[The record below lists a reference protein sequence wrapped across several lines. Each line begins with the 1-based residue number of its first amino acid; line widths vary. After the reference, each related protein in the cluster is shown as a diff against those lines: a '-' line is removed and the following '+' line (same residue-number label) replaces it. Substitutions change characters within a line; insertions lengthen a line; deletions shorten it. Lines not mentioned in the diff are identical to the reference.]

1 LQGQPLGDRLYP
13 APDQLI
19 TGAKMKRNAALRTG
33 LFGTLATILALA
45 APAKAGS
52 QDLAA
57 VSVAGLTKV
66 PAHFTRDVLPVL
78 TKVGCNQG
86 ACHGQQ
92 GGKGGFKLS
101 LRAWDALYDYEQI
114 TKDASGKR
122 IAGTT
127 PTETLLLKKA
137 TGQLK
142 HGGGKVLEP
151 TSDAYRTIEHWLKL
165 GAPASGSQLAEITRI
180 DVTPKQLG
188 PQAAGI
194 EIPLTVIATY
204 ADGYTRDV
212 TSWARFQA
220 MNEAVASVDSDG
232 NVSTSGP
239 GDGTVLVSYDGEVAT
254 LRVTVPYAKATQ
266 KVVGRSIGGSNPI
279 DAAVSNKLNALGL
292 IASPRASDDDFLR
305 RVYLD
310 TLALLPTVTETRAFL
325 SDTATDKRSK
335 LIDQLLARREHAQYR
350 ALRMADLLRVN
361 GQFLSEEGADT
372 YSRWL
377 EEQAANNVPYDK
389 VVREL
394 LTSKG
399 STYRTGPAN
408 FYRVANTP
416 PDLAETTAQAFLGTR
431 IGCAKCHNHPF
442 ERWKQSDYYSFAAF
456 FARFQHKY
464 GPEFGEV
471 SVMVRQSGEVGHP
484 KTGKPMSLRPL
495 GGSDMV
501 VPDDQDRRAA
511 LAAWLTSP
519 SNRLFADVAVN
530 RIWAEY
536 FGVGIVDSTDDFRG
550 SNPPSN
556 PELLAVLSDTFIKSG
571 FDVRAVERLILTS
584 ETYQRS
590 SIILPGN
597 RSDTRYYARA
607 YPRRL
612 PAEAMIDA
620 IGVATGRPERFYPYP
635 AEYRATMIRDS
646 RIQNYFLETFGRPK
660 REVACTCERS
670 DAPNLSQALHLINS
684 GFVHYKVTEWNGK
697 VMQLMEQAK
706 KLPEFR
712 QDSQIIE
719 ELYLSTLC
727 RYPTAS
733 EQSRMLAYIR
743 EQKDRKVAFED
754 CLWGL
759 LNAEE
764 FVFNK

>member
-1 LQGQPLGDRLYP
+1 
-13 APDQLI
+13 
-19 TGAKMKRNAALRTG
+19 MKRNAALRNG
-33 LFGTLATILALA
+33 FIGAIAICIAMATSAHADVNELA
-45 APAKAGS
+45 AIN
-52 QDLAA
+52 AA
-57 VSVAGLTKV
+57 MLTRV
-66 PAHFTRDVLPVL
+66 PAHFTRDVLPLL

-101 LRAWDALYDYEQI
+101 LRAWDALYDHEQI

-122 IAGTT
+122 IAGTA

-142 HGGGKVLEP
+142 HGGGKVIDP
-151 TSDAYRTIEHWLKL
+151 ASDAYKTIEQWLKL
-165 GAPASGSQLAEITRI
+165 GAPMAGMQTAEITKL
-180 DVTPKQLG
+180 DVTPSAFG

-194 EIPLTVIATY
+194 QIPLTVTATY

-212 TSWARFQA
+212 TATARFQA
-220 MNEAVASVDSDG
+220 MNEAVAAVDADG
-232 NVSTSGP
+232 NVSTHGP
-239 GDGTVLVSYDGEVAT
+239 GDGTILVSYSGEVT
-254 LRVTVPYAKATQ
+254 TVRVTVPYAKASQ
-266 KVVGRSIGGSNPI
+266 KTTGSAPSSGNPI
-279 DAAVSNKLNALGL
+279 DVAVLDKLNTLGL
-292 IASPRASDDDFLR
+292 VASPRASDDDFLR
-305 RVYLD
+305 RIYLD
-310 TLALLPTVTETRAFL
+310 TLALLPTVAETRTFL
-325 SDTATDKRSK
+325 ADTGADKRTK

-377 EEQAANNVPYDK
+377 EDQAASNVPYDK

-442 ERWKQSDYYSFAAF
+442 ERWKQTDYYSFAAF

-471 SVMVRQSGEVGHP
+471 SVMVRQSGEVTHP
-484 KTGKPMSLRPL
+484 KTGKPMPLRAL
-495 GGSDMV
+495 GGANLTI
-501 VPDDQDRRAA
+501 PDDQDRRAV
-511 LAAWLTSP
+511 LAEWLTSP
-519 SNRLFADVAVN
+519 SNRLFAEVAVN

-536 FGVGIVDSTDDFRG
+536 FGVGIVDATDDFRV

-556 PELLAVLSDTFIKSG
+556 QKLLDVLADAFIKSG

-597 RSDTRYYARA
+597 RKDTRYFARA

-635 AEYRATMIRDS
+635 AEFRATMIRDS

-706 KLPEFR
+706 KLPEYA

-719 ELYLSTLC
+719 ELYLGTLC

>member
-1 LQGQPLGDRLYP
+1 
-13 APDQLI
+13 
-19 TGAKMKRNAALRTG
+19 MKRNAALRTG
-33 LFGTLATILALA
+33 LFGILATLLAVAL
-45 APAKAGS
+45 PARAGL

-57 VSVAGLTKV
+57 VSAADLTRV

-101 LRAWDALYDYEQI
+101 LRAWDALYDLEQI

-122 IAGTT
+122 VAGAM
-127 PTETLLLKKA
+127 PAETLLLKKA
-137 TGQLK
+137 TGQLN
-142 HGGGKVLEP
+142 HGGGKVIEP
-151 TSDAYRTIEHWLKL
+151 TSDAYKTVEHWLKL
-165 GAPASGSQLAEITRI
+165 GAPAPGSQLAEIVSI
-180 DVTPKQLG
+180 DVTPKKLG
-188 PQAAGI
+188 PQGPGI
-194 EIPLTVIATY
+194 EIPLTVIAKY

-212 TSWARFQA
+212 TSRARFQA
-220 MNEAVASVDSDG
+220 MNEAVALVDSDG

-239 GDGTVLVSYDGEVAT
+239 GDGTVLVTFGGEVAT
-254 LRVTVPYAKATQ
+254 VSVTVPYSTVPQ
-266 KVVGRSIGGSNPI
+266 QSSRIREVSGNPI
-279 DAAVSNKLNALGL
+279 DAAVARKLNALGL
-292 IASPRASDDDFLR
+292 VASPRSSDDDFLR

-310 TLALLPTVTETRAFL
+310 TLALLPTVAETKAFL
-325 SDTATDKRSK
+325 ADTTTDKRAK

-377 EEQAANNVPYDK
+377 EEQAAANVPYDK
-389 VVREL
+389 VVRAL

-408 FYRVANTP
+408 YYRVANTP

-484 KTGKPMSLRPL
+484 KTGKPMPLRPL
-495 GGSDMV
+495 GGSDLV
-501 VPDDQDRRAA
+501 IPDDQDRRAA
-511 LAAWLTSP
+511 LADWLTSP

-536 FGVGIVDSTDDFRG
+536 FGVGIVDSTDDFRV

-556 PELLAVLSDTFIKSG
+556 PELLAILSDTFIKSG

-590 SIILPGN
+590 SVILPGN
-597 RSDTRYYARA
+597 RMDTRSYARS

-684 GFVHYKVTEWNGK
+684 AFVHYKVTEWNGK
-697 VMQLMEQAK
+697 VMQLIEQAK

-719 ELYLSTLC
+719 DLYLSTLC
-727 RYPTAS
+727 RYPSAA
-733 EQSRMLAYIR
+733 EQSKMLAYIR
-743 EQKDRKVAFED
+743 GQKDRKAAFED

>member
-1 LQGQPLGDRLYP
+1 MTRS
-13 APDQLI
+13 
-19 TGAKMKRNAALRTG
+19 AALSNG
-33 LFGTLATILALA
+33 CIGAIAIMLALA
-45 APAKAGS
+45 LPAKAGL
-52 QDLAA
+52 QELAA
-57 VSVAGLTKV
+57 TNAAILTRV

-101 LRAWDALYDYEQI
+101 LRAWDALYDYDQI
-114 TKDASGKR
+114 VKDGAGKR
-122 IAGTT
+122 IAGSI
-127 PTETLLLKKA
+127 PSETLLLKKA
-137 TGQLK
+137 TGQHK
-142 HGGGKVLEP
+142 HGGGKVIDP
-151 TSDAYRTIEHWLKL
+151 ASDAYKTLEQWLKL
-165 GAPASGSQLAEITRI
+165 GVPNAGGQLADITKL
-180 DVTPKQLG
+180 DVTPTQLG
-188 PQAAGI
+188 PQATGI
-194 EIPLTVIATY
+194 QIPLTVVATY
-204 ADGYTRDV
+204 ADGYQRDV
-212 TSWARFQA
+212 SSLARFQA
-220 MNEAVASVDSDG
+220 MNEAVAAVDHDG
-232 NVSTSGP
+232 NVSTHGP
-239 GDGTVLVSYDGEVAT
+239 GDGTILVSFSGEVAT
-254 LRVTVPYAKATQ
+254 VRVTVPFAKATIQ
-266 KVVGRSIGGSNPI
+266 TSGKPKTGGNSI
-279 DAAVSNKLNALGL
+279 DAAVSDKLNALGL
-292 IASPRASDDDFLR
+292 VASPRTSDDDFLR
-305 RVYLD
+305 RIYLD
-310 TLALLPTVTETRAFL
+310 TLALLPTVAETKGFL
-325 SDTATDKRSK
+325 ADTAADKRTR

-389 VVREL
+389 VVRDL

-442 ERWKQSDYYSFAAF
+442 ERWKQTDYYSFAAF

-471 SVMVRQSGEVGHP
+471 SVMVRQSGEVTHP
-484 KTGKPMSLRPL
+484 KTGKPMPLRAL
-495 GGSDMV
+495 GGADLTIS
-501 VPDDQDRRAA
+501 DDQDRRAV
-511 LAAWLTSP
+511 LAEWLTSP
-519 SNRLFADVAVN
+519 STRLFADVAVN

-536 FGVGIVDSTDDFRG
+536 FGVGIVDATDDFRV

-635 AEYRATMIRDS
+635 AEFRATMIRDS

-719 ELYLSTLC
+719 ELYLGTLC

>member
-1 LQGQPLGDRLYP
+1 
-13 APDQLI
+13 
-19 TGAKMKRNAALRTG
+19 MKRSAALSNG
-33 LFGTLATILALA
+33 CIGAIAIMLALA
-45 APAKAGS
+45 APAKAGL
-52 QDLAA
+52 QELAA
-57 VSVAGLTKV
+57 TNAAILTRV

-101 LRAWDALYDYEQI
+101 LRAWDALYDYDQI
-114 TKDASGKR
+114 VKDGAGKR
-122 IAGTT
+122 IAGSI
-127 PTETLLLKKA
+127 PSETLLLKKA

-142 HGGGKVLEP
+142 HGGGKVIDP
-151 TSDAYRTIEHWLKL
+151 ASDAYKTLEQWLKL
-165 GAPASGSQLAEITRI
+165 GVPNAGGQIADITKL
-180 DVTPKQLG
+180 DVTPTQLG
-188 PQAAGI
+188 PQATGI
-194 EIPLTVIATY
+194 QIPLTVVATY
-204 ADGYTRDV
+204 ADGYQRDV
-212 TSWARFQA
+212 SSLARFQA
-220 MNEAVASVDSDG
+220 MNEAVAAVDHDG
-232 NVSTSGP
+232 NVSTHGP
-239 GDGTVLVSYDGEVAT
+239 GDGTILVSFSGEVAT
-254 LRVTVPYAKATQ
+254 VRVTVPFAKSTVQ
-266 KVVGRSIGGSNPI
+266 TSGKPKTGGNPI
-279 DAAVSNKLNALGL
+279 DVAVSDKLNALGL
-292 IASPRASDDDFLR
+292 VASPRTSDDDFLR
-305 RVYLD
+305 RIYLD
-310 TLALLPTVTETRAFL
+310 TLALLPTVAETKGFL
-325 SDTATDKRSK
+325 ADTAADKRTR

-389 VVREL
+389 VVRDL
-394 LTSKG
+394 LSSKG

-442 ERWKQSDYYSFAAF
+442 ERWKQTDYYSFAAF

-471 SVMVRQSGEVGHP
+471 SVMVRQSGEVTHP
-484 KTGKPMSLRPL
+484 KTGKPMPLRAL
-495 GGSDMV
+495 GGADLTIS
-501 VPDDQDRRAA
+501 DDQDRRAV
-511 LAAWLTSP
+511 LAEWLTSP

-536 FGVGIVDSTDDFRG
+536 FGVGIVDATDDFRV

-635 AEYRATMIRDS
+635 AEFRATMIRDS

-706 KLPEFR
+706 MLPEFR

-719 ELYLSTLC
+719 ELYLGTLC